1 MLDQA
6 ILLHRLPTWNYLDG
20 KLVKLF
26 TFKDFRE
33 AFAFMLQVAF
43 IAEKLNHHPNWNN
56 VYNKVEIQLF
66 THSEGVVTELDVQ
79 FAQQV
84 DQLLGTK

>member
-43 IAEKLNHHPNWNN
+43 VAEKLNHHPNWNN

-84 DQLLGTK
+84 DQVLGTR

>member
-43 IAEKLNHHPNWNN
+43 VAEKLNHHPNWNN
-56 VYNKVEIQLF
+56 VYNEVEIQLF
-66 THSEGVVTELDVQ
+66 THSEGVVTELDFQ

-84 DQLLGTK
+84 DQLLGTT